1 MTKDMRLQISVSE
14 LDIPVRV
21 ANSLQE
27 HGVFT
32 VENLLYKTPQQI
44 VEMKNVSD
52 VSLSKI
58 YKALAKLGF
67 HRQKVSN

>member
-1 MTKDMRLQISVSE
+1 MKDSRLNISVAQ

-21 ANSLQE
+21 ANSLQD
-27 HGVFT
+27 HGIFT
-32 VENLLYKTPQQI
+32 VENLLYKTPEQI
-44 VEMKNVSD
+44 IAMKNVGE

-67 HRQKVSN
+67 HRQKAKC